1 MGQKYTDDTMLWYYK
16 DLDEN
21 LALLIQ
27 KTEGKKAGGSNYR
40 YQQTN
45 HNFLLRFSPN
55 FFDIVCW

>member
-21 LALLIQ
+21 LAWLIQ

-45 HNFLLRFSPN
+45 DNFLLRFSPN